1 MVIENDSA
9 SASATT
15 SQSAPPPTPNVAVK
29 PPPKL
34 KNHFRRLEDMQVAMP
49 KLRDCGK
56 SGGSSQRTS
65 SSVISPL
72 FGSRPRHHQSTPT
85 PTPAMLISLP
95 ALLLLLAQQALQIC
109 RNLVLQRNLHSNGNR
124 KLRGQDVTTKAYQQ
138 FETSIDIQR
147 PGDVKE
153 KTEIT
158 PLGVTRILRIG
169 RSVP

>member
-1 MVIENDSA
+1 MVNENDSA

-15 SQSAPPPTPNVAVK
+15 SQASSPPTANVPVK
-29 PPPKL
+29 APPKL
-34 KNHFRRLEDMQVAMP
+34 KNHFRRLEDMQVAMA

-56 SGGSSQRTS
+56 SDGSSQRTS

-109 RNLVLQRNLHSNGNR
+109 RTKSRFQRNLHSNGNR
-124 KLRGQDVTTKAYQQ
+124 KLRGQDVTTK
-138 FETSIDIQR
+138 I
-147 PGDVKE
+147 
-153 KTEIT
+153 
-158 PLGVTRILRIG
+158 RIG
-169 RSVP
+169 RTVP